1 MYEYTSFKSMNEP
14 KKGFWGG
21 LAQKAKSI
29 IEDDNVAPRQFHNLN
44 KMRPQKLHTSND
56 NQVEYRIEV
65 NNIYMFMILHMDYF
79 ILIL

>member
-1 MYEYTSFKSMNEP
+1 MNEQP

-29 IEDDNVAPRQFHNLN
+29 IEDDNAARQSHNLN

-56 NQVEYRIEV
+56 NQVEYGIEV
-65 NNIYMFMILHMDYF
+65 NNIC
-79 ILIL
+79 